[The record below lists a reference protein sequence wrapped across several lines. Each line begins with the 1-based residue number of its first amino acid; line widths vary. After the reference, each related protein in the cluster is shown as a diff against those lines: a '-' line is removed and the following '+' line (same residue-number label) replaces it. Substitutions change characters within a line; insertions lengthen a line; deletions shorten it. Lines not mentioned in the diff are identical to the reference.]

1 MCSDDDDKKQKSTDS
16 EDATPKR
23 VEMAFEVLQH
33 LNSTETKSFFSEGR
47 ELSKQE
53 QRIRTLALR
62 VIGQYIAGEME
73 YVDSVRPN
81 GQSVCGVDPNS
92 GVGKID
98 AIGDRQHGA
107 G

>member
-1 MCSDDDDKKQKSTDS
+1 MCSDDDDKKQTSTPSD
-16 EDATPKR
+16 ETTPKR

-33 LNSTETKSFFSEGR
+33 LNATETKSFFSEGR

-53 QRIRTLALR
+53 QRVRTLALR

-73 YVDSVRPN
+73 FVDSVRPS
-81 GQSVCGVDPNS
+81 GQSARGIDPCS
-92 GVGKID
+92 GGGKID
-98 AIGDRQHGA
+98 AIGDREHGA